1 MSELAVKVL
10 TLAFHPS
17 TNENEAVCAFL
28 KARAMVPKNP
38 DYNGFLRS
46 GQNASATKV
55 VYVKTETKKHCSWK
69 LTISVKKI
77 PRLFSILKCY
87 SDTPYYTIENLSDSW
102 NAIGTVKLNLSIFLS
117 PIEFIA
123 FEKYFD
129 KTFDAHIINN

>member
-38 DYNGFLRS
+38 DYNSFLRS

-55 VYVKTETKKHCSWK
+55 VYVKEELKRSGSWT
-69 LTISVKKI
+69 LTINTNRV
-77 PRLFSILKCY
+77 PHLLSILHQFQSTPFYDLEVISESWSAIGNIKIKLVVFLDY
-87 SDTPYYTIENLSDSW
+87 SDL
-102 NAIGTVKLNLSIFLS
+102 KL
-117 PIEFIA
+117 

-129 KTFDAHIINN
+129 SVFDKVFKTK